1 MNEEQIRDLV
11 IIWPGVTEHFP
22 FDEFTLVFK
31 VAGKMFLLVS
41 LEEDPLRAN
50 MKGTEE
56 QNAEWREQ
64 YPDSIFPGYHM
75 DKKHWNTVIME
86 GDLQGVFIK
95 QMIKNSY
102 DLVLSKLPKKVQAEL
117 KG

>member
-1 MNEEQIRDLV
+1 
-11 IIWPGVTEHFP
+11 
-22 FDEFTLVFK
+22 
-31 VAGKMFLLVS
+31 
-41 LEEDPLRAN
+41 
-50 MKGTEE
+50 
-56 QNAEWREQ
+56 
-64 YPDSIFPGYHM
+64 M

-86 GDLQGVFIK
+86 GDLPGVFIK